1 MNNISMN
8 KTLLEMQRMAAQSQ
22 LKPQSNPL
30 EDQTQKVSGSPENF
44 TDMFQQAINSVN
56 EVQKESGALKKSFEL
71 GDPSVDL
78 PQVMMASQKAGVA
91 FEAMVQV
98 RNKLLQAY
106 KDVMS
111 MPV

>member
-1 MNNISMN
+1 MNNINMN
-8 KTLLEMQRMAAQSQ
+8 KAIFEMQRMASQAQAPIK
-22 LKPQSNPL
+22 LSN
-30 EDQTQKVSGSPENF
+30 EAMNAGSPQNF
-44 TDMFQQAINSVN
+44 TDLLKTAVDGVNNAQQL
-56 EVQKESGALKKSFEL
+56 SGRLKKAYEM

-78 PQVMMASQKAGVA
+78 PQVMMAGQKAGVA
-91 FEAMVQV
+91 FKGMLEM

>member
-1 MNNISMN
+1 MMNNINMN
-8 KTLLEMQRMAAQSQ
+8 KAMLEMQRMAAQSQ
-22 LKPQSNPL
+22 MKPIDTKNT
-30 EDQTQKVSGSPENF
+30 EVSGTPQNF
-44 TDMFQQAINSVN
+44 TELLQQAVSSVN
-56 EVQKESGALKKSFEL
+56 EVQKESSSLKKAFEL

>member
-1 MNNISMN
+1 MNNINMN
-8 KTLLEMQRMAAQSQ
+8 KAMIEMQRMAAQSQ
-22 LKPQSNPL
+22 MKPL
-30 EDQTQKVSGSPENF
+30 ESINQVSTATPQNF
-44 TDMFQQAINSVN
+44 TEMLQDAVNSVN
-56 EVQKESGALKKSFEL
+56 EVQKEAGALKKSFEL

>member
-1 MNNISMN
+1 MINNVNMN
-8 KTLLEMQRMAAQSQ
+8 KAMLEMQRISAQAQ
-22 LKPQSNPL
+22 LKPS
-30 EDQTQKVSGSPENF
+30 ETQTPTSLGGPQNF
-44 TDMFQQAINSVN
+44 TELFQQAVTNVN
-56 EVQKESGALKKSFEL
+56 EVQKQSGAMKKAFDM

-78 PQVMMASQKAGVA
+78 PQVMMASQKASVA
-91 FEAMVQV
+91 FEAMVQT

>member
-1 MNNISMN
+1 MN
-8 KTLLEMQRMAAQSQ
+8 KAMLEMQRMAAQSQ
-22 LKPQSNPL
+22 LQPDPTKSQNIDATGAPQ
-30 EDQTQKVSGSPENF
+30 NF

-56 EVQKESGALKKSFEL
+56 EVQKEAGALKKSFEL
-71 GDPSVDL
+71 GDPTVDL

-98 RNKLLQAY
+98 RNKLLQSY

>member
-1 MNNISMN
+1 MINNVNMN
-8 KTLLEMQRMAAQSQ
+8 KAMLEMQRMAAQAQ
-22 LKPQSNPL
+22 LKPSESNTSPL
-30 EDQTQKVSGSPENF
+30 PGDPQNF
-44 TDMFQQAINSVN
+44 TELFQQAVTNVN
-56 EVQKESGALKKSFEL
+56 EVQKQSGAMKKAFDM

-78 PQVMMASQKAGVA
+78 PQVMMASQKASVA

-111 MPV
+111 MSV

>member
-1 MNNISMN
+1 MINNANMN
-8 KTLLEMQRMAAQSQ
+8 KAMVEMQRIAAQAQ
-22 LKPQSNPL
+22 MKPSEP
-30 EDQTQKVSGSPENF
+30 QKEVTPGSPQNF
-44 TDMFQQAINSVN
+44 TELFQQAVSNVN
-56 EVQKESGALKKSFEL
+56 EVQQQSSALKKSFDL

-78 PQVMMASQKAGVA
+78 PQVMMASQKASVA
-91 FEAMVQV
+91 FESMVQV

>member
-1 MNNISMN
+1 MINNIN
-8 KTLLEMQRMAAQSQ
+8 KTLLEMQRVAAQAQ
-22 LKPQSNPL
+22 LKPSESQAPTSLGAPQ
-30 EDQTQKVSGSPENF
+30 DF
-44 TDMFQQAINSVN
+44 TELFQQAVNNVN
-56 EVQKESGALKKSFEL
+56 EVQKQSGAMKKAFDM

-78 PQVMMASQKAGVA
+78 PQVMMASQKASVA

-111 MPV
+111 MSV